1 MNKQN
6 SIIGMFREG
15 ADGVTSDMDKIVGR
29 ADKIGSLETC
39 AVACWIAHPNSKEK
53 RNACLQACAVKFP
66 PLSPPGS
73 SMGPLPGSSIAP
85 LPGSSIPARP
95 GSVTP
100 AHLVIP
106 YSLNPIIPYS
116 DKPPVVSDG
125 NMLDF
130 SSPLNTIVK
139 SFFLLSLSP
148 MFAGTYNF
156 YIISVGCSGAI
167 IYSLFKQ
174 FNR

>member
-29 ADKIGSLETC
+29 ADGIGSLEGC
-39 AVACWIAHPNSKEK
+39 ATACWIAHPFNKQK
-53 RNACLQACAVKFP
+53 RNACLQACAIKFTP
-66 PLSPPGS
+66 IPPPGS
-73 SMGPLPGSSIAP
+73 PHPGSN
-85 LPGSSIPARP
+85 IPAPP
-95 GSVTP
+95 GGVTP
-100 AHLVIP
+100 VP
-106 YSLNPIIPYS
+106 GGTPSSLPPYS